1 MPYIKESNR
10 LNLDP
15 AIEHLVFKIV
25 EQIDHD
31 YVKYSDSDSY
41 SLTPEHLGQ
50 LLGDINYSVS
60 RLISKI
66 MGTPTYPKIAMV
78 TGVLENIK
86 QEYYRRVA
94 EPYEDIKI
102 RQNGDIKEYKG
113 LI

>member
-1 MPYIKESNR
+1 MPYINEEER
-10 LNLDP
+10 VELDS
-15 AIEHLVFKIV
+15 
-25 EQIDHD
+25 QIDNMILAIRNNKTNLNNPHD
-31 YVKYSDSDSY
+31 FSNY
-41 SLTPEHLGQ
+41 LGR
-50 LLGDINYSVS
+50 INYCFSRIIYGVMRDVS
-60 RLISKI
+60 YRN
-66 MGTPTYPKIAMV
+66 IAMV

>member
-1 MPYIKESNR
+1 MPYIDEEER
-10 LNLDP
+10 LELDN
-15 AIEHLVFKIV
+15 
-25 EQIDHD
+25 QIDNMILAIRDNKTNLNNPHD
-31 YVKYSDSDSY
+31 FSNY
-41 SLTPEHLGQ
+41 LGR
-50 LLGDINYSVS
+50 INYCFSRIIYGVMRDVS
-60 RLISKI
+60 YRN
-66 MGTPTYPKIAMV
+66 IAMV

>member
-1 MPYIKESNR
+1 MHLDWLIKNNYIFRKQN
-10 LNLDP
+10 
-15 AIEHLVFKIV
+15 IE
-25 EQIDHD
+25 
-31 YVKYSDSDSY
+31 
-41 SLTPEHLGQ
+41 Q

-66 MGTPTYPKIAMV
+66 VGTPTYPKIAMV

>member
-1 MPYIKESNR
+1 MPYINEEER
-10 LNLDP
+10 VELDN
-15 AIEHLVFKIV
+15 
-25 EQIDHD
+25 QIDNMILAIRNNKTNLNNPHD
-31 YVKYSDSDSY
+31 FSNY
-41 SLTPEHLGQ
+41 LGR
-50 LLGDINYSVS
+50 INYCFSRIIYGVMRDVS
-60 RLISKI
+60 YRN
-66 MGTPTYPKIAMV
+66 IAMV

>member
-1 MPYIKESNR
+1 MPYIDEQER
-10 LNLDP
+10 VELDS
-15 AIEHLVFKIV
+15 
-25 EQIDHD
+25 QIDNMILAIRNNKTNLNNPHD
-31 YVKYSDSDSY
+31 FSNY
-41 SLTPEHLGQ
+41 LGR
-50 LLGDINYSVS
+50 INYCFSRIIYGVMRDVS
-60 RLISKI
+60 YRN
-66 MGTPTYPKIAMV
+66 IAMV

>member
-1 MPYIKESNR
+1 MPYIDEQER
-10 LNLDP
+10 VELDN
-15 AIEHLVFKIV
+15 
-25 EQIDHD
+25 QIDNMILAIRDNKTNLNNPHD
-31 YVKYSDSDSY
+31 FSNY
-41 SLTPEHLGQ
+41 LGR
-50 LLGDINYSVS
+50 INYCFSRIIYGVMRDVS
-60 RLISKI
+60 YRN
-66 MGTPTYPKIAMV
+66 IAMV

>member
-1 MPYIKESNR
+1 MPYIDEEER
-10 LNLDP
+10 VELDN
-15 AIEHLVFKIV
+15 
-25 EQIDHD
+25 QIDNMILAIRNNKTNLNNPHD
-31 YVKYSDSDSY
+31 FSNY
-41 SLTPEHLGQ
+41 LGR
-50 LLGDINYSVS
+50 INYCFSRIIYGVMRDVS
-60 RLISKI
+60 YRN
-66 MGTPTYPKIAMV
+66 IAMV

>member
-1 MPYIKESNR
+1 MILAIRDNKTNLNNPHDFSN
-10 LNLDP
+10 
-15 AIEHLVFKIV
+15 
-25 EQIDHD
+25 
-31 YVKYSDSDSY
+31 Y
-41 SLTPEHLGQ
+41 LGR
-50 LLGDINYSVS
+50 INYCFSRIIYGVMRDVS
-60 RLISKI
+60 YRN
-66 MGTPTYPKIAMV
+66 IAMV